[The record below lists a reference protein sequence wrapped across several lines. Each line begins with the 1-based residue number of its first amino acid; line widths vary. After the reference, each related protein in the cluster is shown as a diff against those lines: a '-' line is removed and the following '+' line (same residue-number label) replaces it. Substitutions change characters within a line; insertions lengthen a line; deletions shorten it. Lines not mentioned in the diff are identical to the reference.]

1 MSPPHLTQSDRD
13 DLVAVRVQQ
22 AEMIKQLREAIV
34 DLKLLLEDHEK
45 RIRYLEKIIVFGVAL
60 LYIIKEAK
68 DFLIK

>member
-1 MSPPHLTQSDRD
+1 MEDGFITQSDRD
-13 DLVAVRVQQ
+13 NLISVRVQQ

-60 LYIIKEAK
+60 LYLVKEAK
-68 DFLIK
+68 DIWIK